1 MMIRRK
7 FLGNISSLMV
17 VTASGVLPTWAQTP
31 KVSRLV
37 IVGGAEDRLQD
48 RIILRK
54 FSEYCGGPQARI
66 RIITAASAD
75 PQGVW
80 QSYREA
86 FHALGV
92 GNVDR
97 LAIDDR
103 ESAQAP
109 AVQAEILQADGIFM
123 SGGDQSKL
131 MGTLWGT
138 AAYESLHQ
146 SFHLNRCCIGGTSA
160 GAAVMSRHM
169 IAQGPSVLRPS
180 KEAVD
185 TDIGLGLLSQAV
197 VDQHFSER
205 RRLPRLLS
213 TLAMRPDLLGVGIDE
228 DTALVIERG
237 VGIDEDTALVIERGV
252 GIEVIGQGTVTLVD
266 PSQMQ
271 SNVDDLEVLDQIEM
285 LGVQLHLLPAGHR
298 YTVKSVGQGA
308 RSAPLRRAIQRLVK
322 VGPIRG

>member
-7 FLGNISSLMV
+7 FLGKISSLMV
-17 VTASGVLPTWAQTP
+17 VTASGVLPTWSQTP

-131 MGTLWGT
+131 MGTLWDT

-237 VGIDEDTALVIERGV
+237 VGI
-252 GIEVIGQGTVTLVD
+252 EVIGQGTVTLVD

-308 RSAPLRRAIQRLVK
+308 RSAPLRRAIQRLVA

>member
-1 MMIRRK
+1 MMIRRN
-7 FLGNISSLMV
+7 FLGKISSLIVM
-17 VTASGVLPTWAQTP
+17 TASGVLPTWAQMP

-54 FSEYCGGPQARI
+54 FSEYCGGAQAKI

-75 PQGVW
+75 PQSVW

-92 GNVDR
+92 RNVDR

-103 ESAQAP
+103 ETAQAP

-131 MGTLWGT
+131 MGTLWDT

-146 SFHLNRCCIGGTSA
+146 AFHLNRCCIGGTSA

-237 VGIDEDTALVIERGV
+237 VGI
-252 GIEVIGQGTVTLVD
+252 EVIGQGTVTLVD

-308 RSAPLRRAIQRLVK
+308 RSAPLRRAIQRLVA

>member
-1 MMIRRK
+1 MNRRDV
-7 FLGNISSLMV
+7 LGG
-17 VTASGVLPTWAQTP
+17 VTALGAAALAGQSAWAQTP
-31 KVSRLV
+31 KISRLV

-48 RIILRK
+48 RLILRK
-54 FSEYCGGPQARI
+54 FTDYCGGSQARI
-66 RIITAASAD
+66 RVITAASGD
-75 PQGVW
+75 PEGVW
-80 QSYREA
+80 QSYQNA
-86 FHALGV
+86 FRSIGV
-92 GNVDR
+92 EDVQR

-103 ESAQAP
+103 DSAHAAP
-109 AVQAEILQADGIFM
+109 LQTEILQADGIFM

-131 MGTLWGT
+131 MDTLWDT
-138 AAYESLHQ
+138 PAYQSLHQ
-146 SFHLNRCCIGGTSA
+146 SFHLHRCCIGGTSA

-205 RRLPRLLS
+205 RRLARLLS
-213 TLAMRPDLLGVGIDE
+213 TLAMRPDLLGVGIEE

-237 VGIDEDTALVIERGV
+237 EAM
-252 GIEVIGQGTVTLVD
+252 EVIGKGTVTLVD

-271 SNVDDLEVLDQIEM
+271 SNVNELDTLEQIEM
-285 LGVQLHLLPAGHR
+285 LGVQLHVLPAGHR
-298 YTVKSVGQGA
+298 YSLKTLAKTT
-308 RSAPLRRAIQRLVK
+308 RSAPLRRAIQRLVA

>member
-1 MMIRRK
+1 
-7 FLGNISSLMV
+7 
-17 VTASGVLPTWAQTP
+17 
-31 KVSRLV
+31 
-37 IVGGAEDRLQD
+37 
-48 RIILRK
+48 
-54 FSEYCGGPQARI
+54 
-66 RIITAASAD
+66 
-75 PQGVW
+75 
-80 QSYREA
+80 
-86 FHALGV
+86 
-92 GNVDR
+92 
-97 LAIDDR
+97 
-103 ESAQAP
+103 
-109 AVQAEILQADGIFM
+109 
-123 SGGDQSKL
+123 
-131 MGTLWGT
+131 
-138 AAYESLHQ
+138 
-146 SFHLNRCCIGGTSA
+146 
-160 GAAVMSRHM
+160 MSRHM

-237 VGIDEDTALVIERGV
+237 E

-271 SNVDDLEVLDQIEM
+271 SNVDELEVLDQIEM

-308 RSAPLRRAIQRLVK
+308 RSAPLRRAIQRLVA

>member
-7 FLGNISSLMV
+7 FLGKISSLIA
-17 VTASGVLPTWAQTP
+17 VTASGVLPTWAQMP

-92 GNVDR
+92 RNVDR

-131 MGTLWGT
+131 MGTLWDT

-146 SFHLNRCCIGGTSA
+146 AFHMNRCCIGGTSA

-237 VGIDEDTALVIERGV
+237 VGI
-252 GIEVIGQGTVTLVD
+252 EVIGQGTVTLVD

-271 SNVDDLEVLDQIEM
+271 SNVDELEVLDQIEM

-308 RSAPLRRAIQRLVK
+308 RSAPLRRAIQRLVA

>member
-7 FLGNISSLMV
+7 FLGKISSLIA
-17 VTASGVLPTWAQTP
+17 VTASGVLPTRAQMP

-54 FSEYCGGPQARI
+54 FSEYCGGPQAKI

-92 GNVDR
+92 KNVDR

-131 MGTLWGT
+131 MGTLWDT

-146 SFHLNRCCIGGTSA
+146 AFHMNQCCIGGTSA

-237 VGIDEDTALVIERGV
+237 VGI
-252 GIEVIGQGTVTLVD
+252 EVIGQGTVTLVD

-308 RSAPLRRAIQRLVK
+308 RSAPLRRAIQRLVA

>member
-1 MMIRRK
+1 MNRRNVWGGMTVACVAA
-7 FLGNISSLMV
+7 LAGLP
-17 VTASGVLPTWAQTP
+17 VLAQYSRI
-31 KVSRLV
+31 SRLV

-54 FSEYCGGPQARI
+54 FADYCGGIQARI
-66 RIITAASAD
+66 RIITAASGD
-75 PQGVW
+75 PEGVW
-80 QSYREA
+80 QSYQNA
-86 FHALGV
+86 FMSIGV
-92 GNVDR
+92 EDVQR

-103 ESAQAP
+103 ESAHALPLQT
-109 AVQAEILQADGIFM
+109 EILRADGIFM

-131 MGTLWGT
+131 MDTLWDT
-138 AAYESLHQ
+138 PAYQSLHKA
-146 SFHLNRCCIGGTSA
+146 FHLNRCCIGGTSA

-169 IAQGPSVLRPS
+169 IAQGPAVLRPR

-205 RRLPRLLS
+205 RRLARLLS

-237 VGIDEDTALVIERGV
+237 EAMEI
-252 GIEVIGQGTVTLVD
+252 IGKGTVTLVD

-271 SNVDDLEVLDQIEM
+271 SNVNELETLEQIEM
-285 LGVQLHLLPAGHR
+285 LGVQLHVLPAGHR
-298 YTVKSVGQGA
+298 YSLKTLAKTA
-308 RSAPLRRAIQRLVK
+308 RSAPLRRAIQRLVSM
-322 VGPIRG
+322 GPLRG

>member
-1 MMIRRK
+1 MNRRD
-7 FLGNISSLMV
+7 FLGRM
-17 VTASGVLPTWAQTP
+17 TAAMGVSAAALAGSPAFAQGT
-31 KVSRLV
+31 KLSRLV

-48 RIILRK
+48 RIVLRK
-54 FSEYCGGPQARI
+54 YVDYCGGSQARI
-66 RIITAASAD
+66 RIITAASGD

-80 QSYREA
+80 QSYQSVFRS
-86 FHALGV
+86 LGV
-92 GNVDR
+92 NDVQR
-97 LAIDDR
+97 LALDDR
-103 ESAQAP
+103 ASAHAP
-109 AVQAEILQADGIFM
+109 QLQSEILQADGIFM

-131 MGTLWGT
+131 MDTLWDT
-138 AAYESLHQ
+138 PAYQSLHQ

-169 IAQGPSVLRPS
+169 IAQGPAVLRPS

-205 RRLPRLLS
+205 RRLARLLS

-237 VGIDEDTALVIERGV
+237 VA
-252 GIEVIGQGTVTLVD
+252 IEVIGQGTVTLID

-271 SNVDDLEVLDQIEM
+271 SNVNELESLEQIEM
-285 LGVQLHLLPAGHR
+285 LGVQLHMLPSGHR
-298 YTVKSVGQGA
+298 YSVDAVRQTA
-308 RSAPLRRAIQRLVK
+308 QSAPLRRAIQRLVAT
-322 VGPIRG
+322 GPIRG

>member
-1 MMIRRK
+1 
-7 FLGNISSLMV
+7 MV
-17 VTASGVLPTWAQTP
+17 VTASGVLPTWSQTP

-131 MGTLWGT
+131 MGTLWDT

-237 VGIDEDTALVIERGV
+237 VGI
-252 GIEVIGQGTVTLVD
+252 EVIGQGTVTLVD

-308 RSAPLRRAIQRLVK
+308 RSAPLRRAIQRLVA

>member
-1 MMIRRK
+1 MNRRDVLQGLRAVAG
-7 FLGNISSLMV
+7 LGVATMTGLP
-17 VTASGVLPTWAQTP
+17 VLAQNP
-31 KVSRLV
+31 RMSRLV

-54 FSEYCGGPQARI
+54 YVDYCGGSQGRI
-66 RIITAASAD
+66 RVITAASGD
-75 PQGVW
+75 PESVW
-80 QSYREA
+80 QSYRDV
-86 FHALGV
+86 FMSLGV
-92 GNVDR
+92 QDVQR
-97 LAIDDR
+97 LALDDR
-103 ESAQAP
+103 ASAHQP
-109 AVQAEILQADGIFM
+109 QLQAEILQADGIFM

-131 MGTLWGT
+131 MDTLWDT
-138 AAYESLHQ
+138 PAYQALHQ
-146 SFHLNRCCIGGTSA
+146 AFHLNRCCIGGTSA

-169 IAQGPSVLRPS
+169 IAQGPAVLRPS

-205 RRLPRLLS
+205 RRLARLLS

-237 VGIDEDTALVIERGV
+237 EA
-252 GIEVIGQGTVTLVD
+252 IEVIGKGTVTLVD

-271 SNVDDLEVLDQIEM
+271 SNVNELETLEQIEM

-298 YTVKSVGQGA
+298 YSL
-308 RSAPLRRAIQRLVK
+308 RSAGQVPRTGPLRQAIQRLVA

>member
-1 MMIRRK
+1 MTVACVAA
-7 FLGNISSLMV
+7 LAGLP
-17 VTASGVLPTWAQTP
+17 VLAQYP
-31 KVSRLV
+31 RISRLV

-54 FSEYCGGPQARI
+54 FADYCGGSQARI
-66 RIITAASAD
+66 RIITAASGD
-75 PQGVW
+75 PEGVW
-80 QSYREA
+80 QSYQNA
-86 FHALGV
+86 FMSIGV
-92 GNVDR
+92 EDVQR

-103 ESAQAP
+103 ESAHALPLQT
-109 AVQAEILQADGIFM
+109 EILQADGIFM

-131 MGTLWGT
+131 MDTLWDT
-138 AAYESLHQ
+138 PAYQSLHKA
-146 SFHLNRCCIGGTSA
+146 FHLNRCCIGGTSA

-169 IAQGPSVLRPS
+169 IAQGPAVLRPR

-205 RRLPRLLS
+205 RRLARLLS

-237 VGIDEDTALVIERGV
+237 EA
-252 GIEVIGQGTVTLVD
+252 IEVIGKGTVTLVD

-271 SNVDDLEVLDQIEM
+271 SNVNELETLEQIEM
-285 LGVQLHLLPAGHR
+285 LGVQLHVLPAGHR
-298 YTVKSVGQGA
+298 YSLKTLAKTSRSV
-308 RSAPLRRAIQRLVK
+308 PLRRAIQRLVAM
-322 VGPIRG
+322 GPLRG

>member
-1 MMIRRK
+1 MNRRDV
-7 FLGNISSLMV
+7 LGQMVASAGLALGAGV
-17 VTASGVLPTWAQTP
+17 VTLSGSPVWAQQGA

-54 FSEYCGGPQARI
+54 YADYCGGSQAKI
-66 RIITAASAD
+66 RVITAASGD

-80 QSYREA
+80 LSYQNV
-86 FHALGV
+86 FKALGV
-92 GNVDR
+92 EDVQR

-103 ESAQAP
+103 ESAHAP
-109 AVQAEILQADGIFM
+109 ALQAEILQADGIFM

-131 MGTLWGT
+131 MDTLWDT
-138 AAYESLHQ
+138 PAYQSLHQ

-169 IAQGPSVLRPS
+169 IAQGPAVLRPR

-205 RRLPRLLS
+205 RRLARLLS
-213 TLAMRPDLLGVGIDE
+213 TLALRPDLLGVGIDE

-237 VGIDEDTALVIERGV
+237 EAIE
-252 GIEVIGQGTVTLVD
+252 IIGRGTVTLVD

-271 SNVDDLEVLDQIEM
+271 SNVNELDTLEQIEM

-298 YTVKSVGQGA
+298 YSVT
-308 RSAPLRRAIQRLVK
+308 SASQTDSAKALRQAIQRLVA
-322 VGPIRG
+322 VGPMRG

>member
-1 MMIRRK
+1 MNRRNVWGGMTVACVAA
-7 FLGNISSLMV
+7 LAGLP
-17 VTASGVLPTWAQTP
+17 VLAQYP
-31 KVSRLV
+31 RISRLV

-54 FSEYCGGPQARI
+54 FADYCGGSQARI
-66 RIITAASAD
+66 RIITAASGD
-75 PQGVW
+75 PEGVW
-80 QSYREA
+80 QSYQNA
-86 FHALGV
+86 FMSIGV
-92 GNVDR
+92 EDVQR

-103 ESAQAP
+103 ESAHALPLQT
-109 AVQAEILQADGIFM
+109 EILQADGIFM

-131 MGTLWGT
+131 MDTLWDT
-138 AAYESLHQ
+138 PAYQSLHKA
-146 SFHLNRCCIGGTSA
+146 FHLNRCCIGGTSA

-169 IAQGPSVLRPS
+169 IAQGPAVLRPR

-205 RRLPRLLS
+205 RRLARLLS

-237 VGIDEDTALVIERGV
+237 EAM
-252 GIEVIGQGTVTLVD
+252 EVIGKGTVTLVD

-271 SNVDDLEVLDQIEM
+271 SNVNELETLEQIEM
-285 LGVQLHLLPAGHR
+285 LGVELHVLPAGHR
-298 YTVKSVGQGA
+298 YSLKTLAKTSRSV
-308 RSAPLRRAIQRLVK
+308 PLRRAIQRLVAM
-322 VGPIRG
+322 GPLRG

>member
-7 FLGNISSLMV
+7 FLGKISSLIA
-17 VTASGVLPTWAQTP
+17 VTASGVLPTWAQMP

-92 GNVDR
+92 RNVDR

-109 AVQAEILQADGIFM
+109 AVQAEILQADGVFM

-131 MGTLWGT
+131 MGTLWDT
-138 AAYESLHQ
+138 SAYESLHQ
-146 SFHLNRCCIGGTSA
+146 AFHMNRCCIGGTSA

-237 VGIDEDTALVIERGV
+237 VGI
-252 GIEVIGQGTVTLVD
+252 EVIGQGTVTFVD

-308 RSAPLRRAIQRLVK
+308 RSAPLRRAIQRLVA

>member
-7 FLGNISSLMV
+7 FLGKISSLIA
-17 VTASGVLPTWAQTP
+17 VTASGVLPTWAQMP

-92 GNVDR
+92 RNVDR

-109 AVQAEILQADGIFM
+109 AVQAEILEADGIFM

-131 MGTLWGT
+131 MGTLWDT

-146 SFHLNRCCIGGTSA
+146 AFHMNRCCIGGTSA

-237 VGIDEDTALVIERGV
+237 VGI
-252 GIEVIGQGTVTLVD
+252 EVIGQGTVTLVD

-308 RSAPLRRAIQRLVK
+308 RSAPLRRAIQRLVA